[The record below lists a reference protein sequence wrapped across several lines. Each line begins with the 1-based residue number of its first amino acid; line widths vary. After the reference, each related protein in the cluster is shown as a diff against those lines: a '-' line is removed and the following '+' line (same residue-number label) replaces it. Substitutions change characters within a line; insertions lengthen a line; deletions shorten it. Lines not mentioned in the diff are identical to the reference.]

1 MIAESERV
9 ARAER
14 IRAALPPG
22 GLFAGKEW
30 RVAAE
35 PFVLPAGMQV
45 ELEKLG
51 FRLR

>member
-1 MIAESERV
+1 MTPESERL

-30 RVAAE
+30 RVAPE
-35 PFVLPAGMQV
+35 PFVLPAGMD
-45 ELEKLG
+45 EE
-51 FRLR
+51 